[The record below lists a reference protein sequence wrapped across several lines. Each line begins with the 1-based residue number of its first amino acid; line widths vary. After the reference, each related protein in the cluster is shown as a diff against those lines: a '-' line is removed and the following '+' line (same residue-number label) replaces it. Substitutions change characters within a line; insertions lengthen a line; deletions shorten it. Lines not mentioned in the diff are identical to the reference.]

1 MNPGKLRGRGFVLRL
16 SGTTDLRWESLAEV
30 WISGKSTGRKN
41 LFSKVGIG
49 ADGAEFLLRERD
61 LTLHDAILWNGR
73 HYFLTDIVKEGA
85 HPVYYRVQAARVTP
99 EIVTVWRDTVEKGAY
114 NRPERTAKQ
123 IGSFPGCITEKYLGS
138 SQEDSHIESEKRL
151 IVVAPKAA
159 LYREGDRFTIWE
171 EEYRVMVVHRLEDWK
186 NEYEVQRTEDD

>member
-85 HPVYYRVQAARVTP
+85 HPVYYRVQAARVTDAL
-99 EIVTVWRDTVEKGAY
+99 R
-114 NRPERTAKQ
+114 R
-123 IGSFPGCITEKYLGS
+123 
-138 SQEDSHIESEKRL
+138 
-151 IVVAPKAA
+151 AA
-159 LYREGDRFTIWE
+159 GR
-171 EEYRVMVVHRLEDWK
+171 
-186 NEYEVQRTEDD
+186 